1 MKELLSNKAIV
12 KPWISYPVV
21 VFALDLSA
29 QLKGAWLRNT
39 TALQNLNDSLLSFL
53 AVVNSSLYAQ
63 Q

>member
-1 MKELLSNKAIV
+1 MVKNKAII

-21 VFALDLSA
+21 VFALALSA
-29 QLKGAWLRNT
+29 QLKGARLRNT

-53 AVVNSSLYAQ
+53 AVVKSSLYAQ